1 MNYYKEL
8 LKLKDIHG
16 QEVYLYSTIDINHN
30 DIFGLANVVDEFKS
44 SLSDYQ
50 KWALHFNKEDAKAMA
65 EALLDRIKE
74 LEKTEKTQTLTSDEI
89 IDDLEKKYN
98 ELSIR
103 VSRSFDIIVSLE
115 KRIESLELAL
125 RSLSSHNN
133 KKIMTEKEIGII
145 PLFLRL
151 CVRRIN
157 MSSRHLSNKD
167 IEKMK
172 ALAKGYEDMFDRHIH
187 RRDEWLSKWVEL
199 IDIIIDILKKR
210 QSDVKSKE
218 NQKS

>member
-16 QEVYLYSTIDINHN
+16 QEVYLYSTIDINYN

-74 LEKTEKTQTLTSDEI
+74 LEKTEQKQTLTGDEI
-89 IDDLEKKYN
+89 IRD
-98 ELSIR
+98 
-103 VSRSFDIIVSLE
+103 LE

-125 RSLSSHNN
+125 RSFTNGQPF
-133 KKIMTEKEIGII
+133 E
-145 PLFLRL
+145 
-151 CVRRIN
+151 
-157 MSSRHLSNKD
+157 
-167 IEKMK
+167 
-172 ALAKGYEDMFDRHIH
+172 
-187 RRDEWLSKWVEL
+187 WVEDDKQ
-199 IDIIIDILKKR
+199 I
-210 QSDVKSKE
+210 
-218 NQKS
+218 

>member
-74 LEKTEKTQTLTSDEI
+74 LEKTEQKQTLTGDEI
-89 IDDLEKKYN
+89 IRD
-98 ELSIR
+98 
-103 VSRSFDIIVSLE
+103 LE

-125 RSLSSHNN
+125 RSLSSHPN
-133 KKIMTEKEIGII
+133 
-145 PLFLRL
+145 
-151 CVRRIN
+151 
-157 MSSRHLSNKD
+157 
-167 IEKMK
+167 
-172 ALAKGYEDMFDRHIH
+172 
-187 RRDEWLSKWVEL
+187 
-199 IDIIIDILKKR
+199 
-210 QSDVKSKE
+210 KE
-218 NQKS
+218 NNGRTWIFPTIKCKRD

>member
-16 QEVYLYSTIDINHN
+16 QEIYLYSTIDINHN

-74 LEKTEKTQTLTSDEI
+74 LEKTEQKQTLTGDEI
-89 IDDLEKKYN
+89 IRD
-98 ELSIR
+98 
-103 VSRSFDIIVSLE
+103 LE

-125 RSLSSHNN
+125 RSLSSHPN
-133 KKIMTEKEIGII
+133 
-145 PLFLRL
+145 
-151 CVRRIN
+151 
-157 MSSRHLSNKD
+157 
-167 IEKMK
+167 
-172 ALAKGYEDMFDRHIH
+172 
-187 RRDEWLSKWVEL
+187 
-199 IDIIIDILKKR
+199 
-210 QSDVKSKE
+210 KE
-218 NQKS
+218 NNGRTWIFPTIKCKRD

>member
-30 DIFGLANVVDEFKS
+30 DIFGLTNVVDEFKS

-74 LEKTEKTQTLTSDEI
+74 LEKTEQKQTLTGDEI
-89 IDDLEKKYN
+89 IRD
-98 ELSIR
+98 
-103 VSRSFDIIVSLE
+103 LE

-125 RSLSSHNN
+125 RSLSSHPN
-133 KKIMTEKEIGII
+133 
-145 PLFLRL
+145 
-151 CVRRIN
+151 
-157 MSSRHLSNKD
+157 
-167 IEKMK
+167 
-172 ALAKGYEDMFDRHIH
+172 
-187 RRDEWLSKWVEL
+187 
-199 IDIIIDILKKR
+199 
-210 QSDVKSKE
+210 KE
-218 NQKS
+218 NNGRTWIFPTIKCKRD

>member
-74 LEKTEKTQTLTSDEI
+74 LEKTEQKQTLTGDEI
-89 IDDLEKKYN
+89 IRD
-98 ELSIR
+98 
-103 VSRSFDIIVSLE
+103 LE

-125 RSLSSHNN
+125 RSLSLHPN
-133 KKIMTEKEIGII
+133 
-145 PLFLRL
+145 
-151 CVRRIN
+151 
-157 MSSRHLSNKD
+157 
-167 IEKMK
+167 
-172 ALAKGYEDMFDRHIH
+172 
-187 RRDEWLSKWVEL
+187 
-199 IDIIIDILKKR
+199 
-210 QSDVKSKE
+210 KE
-218 NQKS
+218 NNGRTWIFPTIKCKRD

>member
-74 LEKTEKTQTLTSDEI
+74 LEKTEQKQTLTGDEI
-89 IDDLEKKYN
+89 IRD
-98 ELSIR
+98 
-103 VSRSFDIIVSLE
+103 LE

-125 RSLSSHNN
+125 RSLSSHPN
-133 KKIMTEKEIGII
+133 
-145 PLFLRL
+145 
-151 CVRRIN
+151 
-157 MSSRHLSNKD
+157 
-167 IEKMK
+167 
-172 ALAKGYEDMFDRHIH
+172 
-187 RRDEWLSKWVEL
+187 
-199 IDIIIDILKKR
+199 
-210 QSDVKSKE
+210 KE
-218 NQKS
+218 NNGRTWIFSTIKCKKD

>member
-1 MNYYKEL
+1 MNDYKEI

-74 LEKTEKTQTLTSDEI
+74 LEKPEKTQTLTGDEI
-89 IDDLEKKYN
+89 IQD
-98 ELSIR
+98 
-103 VSRSFDIIVSLE
+103 LE
-115 KRIESLELAL
+115 KRIEWLELAL

-133 KKIMTEKEIGII
+133 KKNNDRERNWNYPTLPPIMCK
-145 PLFLRL
+145 
-151 CVRRIN
+151 
-157 MSSRHLSNKD
+157 KD
-167 IEKMK
+167 
-172 ALAKGYEDMFDRHIH
+172 
-187 RRDEWLSKWVEL
+187 
-199 IDIIIDILKKR
+199 
-210 QSDVKSKE
+210 
-218 NQKS
+218 